1 MQATGS
7 NLNLQADLLT
17 AQGEISDRR
26 QRKVWLWVRD
36 VWIKTESPR
45 GSPGHAH
52 TSANHKT
59 RPRKH

>member
-7 NLNLQADLLT
+7 NLNLQADFLT

-26 QRKVWLWVRD
+26 QRKVWLWARD
-36 VWIKTESPR
+36 VWIKTESTC

-52 TSANHKT
+52 TSANHK
-59 RPRKH
+59 P